1 MTTDPALT
9 KVFWTR
15 SGALFELAKS
25 ELDGAGIPYLER
37 GRGYLSD
44 EYGGKMLLV
53 RSEDAADARE
63 VLAGLGEEAE
73 EGEGEPS

>member
-1 MTTDPALT
+1 MTADPSLT
-9 KVFWTR
+9 RVFWTR
-15 SGALFELAKS
+15 SGALFELAKA

-53 RSEDAADARE
+53 RAEDADDARE
-63 VLAGLGEEAE
+63 VLAELNEAE
-73 EGEGEPS
+73 G

>member
-25 ELDGAGIPYLER
+25 ELDGAGIAYLER

-63 VLAGLGEEAE
+63 VLAGLGEEPEA
-73 EGEGEPS
+73 GEGEPS